1 MSVVVQ
7 PEASVATVSG
17 VESTRPKLRGW
28 LHAAMVPAAIVAGI
42 ELWRAA
48 PPALPSRASVLVFSV
63 SLVGLYAVSSLY
75 HVPDWDARVR
85 HVLARCDLVM
95 IKIFIAG
102 TFTPVAIHALEGAW
116 RTWSLVVA
124 WAIVVIGAAVILS
137 PLKGPRWLTAA
148 SYIAFGWLGAIPF
161 AKLIGALGWQAIGLI
176 ALGGLLYMAGAIV
189 YARRSPDPWPRL
201 LGYHEI
207 FHLFVV
213 AGATA
218 HYLAIWRYVL
228 PLGG

>member
-1 MSVVVQ
+1 MTQ
-7 PEASVATVSG
+7 PGLSAGAASGAAV
-17 VESTRPKLRGW
+17 TRPKLRGW
-28 LHAAMVPAAIVAGI
+28 LHAAMVPAAVVAGVV
-42 ELWRAA
+42 LWRAA

-75 HVPDWDARVR
+75 HVPAWDARIR
-85 HVLARCDLVM
+85 RFLARCDLVM

-116 RTWSLVVA
+116 RTWSLAVA
-124 WAIVVIGAAVILS
+124 WTIVLIGAAVIVS

-148 SYIAFGWLGAIPF
+148 SYIAFGWLGAIPL
-161 AKLIGALGWQAIGLI
+161 AQLIGALGWQAIGLI
-176 ALGGLLYMAGAIV
+176 ALGGLLYMTGAIV
-189 YARRSPDPWPRL
+189 YARRRPDPWPRL
-201 LGYHEI
+201 FGYHEI

-218 HYLAIWRYVL
+218 HYLAIWRYIL

>member
-1 MSVVVQ
+1 
-7 PEASVATVSG
+7 
-17 VESTRPKLRGW
+17 
-28 LHAAMVPAAIVAGI
+28 MVPAAIFAGI
-42 ELWRAA
+42 ALWRSAS
-48 PPALPSRASVLVFSV
+48 PEVPSRLSVAVFAA

-75 HVPDWDARVR
+75 HVPDWSARAR
-85 HVLARCDLVM
+85 WVLSRLDLVM

-102 TFTPVAIHALEGAW
+102 TFTPVAIHALDGAW

-124 WAIVVIGAAVILS
+124 WSVVGVGAALILS
-137 PLKGPRWLTAA
+137 PLEAPRWLFTAG
-148 SYIAFGWLGAIPF
+148 YLAFGWLFAIP
-161 AKLIGALGWQAIGLI
+161 AAQLIGALDWQALGLI
-176 ALGGLLYMAGAIV
+176 ALGGLFYTVGATV
-189 YARRSPDPWPRL
+189 YARRWPDPWPHL

-218 HYLAIWRYVL
+218 HYLAIWRYVI